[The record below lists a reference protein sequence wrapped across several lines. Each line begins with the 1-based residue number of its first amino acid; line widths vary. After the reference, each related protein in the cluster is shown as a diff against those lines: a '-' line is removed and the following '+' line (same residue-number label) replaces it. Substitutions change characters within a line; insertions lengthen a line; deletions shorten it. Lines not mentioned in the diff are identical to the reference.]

1 MKKLL
6 SLLLVLLLLAVPVFA
21 QSPLVNDG
29 EGLLTSGEAAELEQL
44 YGEYARD
51 YGFTPILV
59 TTDSFQGY
67 DAETYAGAYYD
78 THGYPYDGILLL
90 VSLSEGQWYILTN
103 GICAD
108 VISDWDA
115 ESIGEDVVSYLR
127 EGDYY
132 GAFAAFP
139 ELAARYFSGSSMSIG
154 IIGGADGPT
163 AVFVT
168 TERNFGKTIG
178 ISMAVGILIALIV
191 VGIMAYK
198 MKSVRPQNSAGDYI
212 RPGSMHLTQ
221 SRDIFLYSHVHRTP
235 KPKNNS
241 SGGGHSGG
249 SRGGAGGRI

>member
-6 SLLLVLLLLAVPVFA
+6 ILLLALLLLAVPVFA

-29 EGLLTSGEAAELEQL
+29 EGLLSNEEIAKLEQL
-44 YGEYARD
+44 YGEYSQD
-51 YGFTPILV
+51 YGFAPILV

-67 DAETYAGAYYD
+67 DAATYAGRYYD
-78 THGYPYDGILLL
+78 TYGYPYDGILLL

-103 GICAD
+103 GACHD
-108 VISDWDA
+108 RISDWDA
-115 ESIGEDVVSYLR
+115 ESIGGDVVSMIR
-127 EGDYY
+127 NGDYY
-132 GAFAAFP
+132 EAFAAFP
-139 ELAARYFSGSSMSIG
+139 ELAAQYFSGSDVSIG

-168 TERNFGKTIG
+168 SERNYWKTIG
-178 ISMAVGILIALIV
+178 ISMAVGMVIGLIA
-191 VGIMAYK
+191 VGIMAAK
-198 MKSVRPQNSAGDYI
+198 MKSVRQQSGAGDYI
-212 RPGSMHLTQ
+212 RPGSMNLTR

-241 SGGGHSGG
+241 SGGSHGG